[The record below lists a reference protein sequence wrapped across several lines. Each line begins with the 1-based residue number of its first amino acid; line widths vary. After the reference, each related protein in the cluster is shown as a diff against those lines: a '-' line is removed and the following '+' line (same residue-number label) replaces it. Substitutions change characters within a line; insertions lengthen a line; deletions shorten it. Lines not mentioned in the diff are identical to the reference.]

1 MCSAPWKKKTFI
13 QRFRYS
19 ITRQLIKGKVPLI
32 RLVLRLQ
39 VHIES
44 SVSLPLHY
52 MDKNGHLHIAP
63 TGGFMT
69 SHPTSV
75 GRAPMM
81 SSALLGRLSMTFWN
95 VSLGMIAH
103 PPTVVLDKRLDLQ
116 FLFNIFS
123 EVILMGLREV
133 RVLYRPVRLFHTK
146 LVLFFFFF
154 KLIEKQSLFRN
165 HEAMWGNKSIFK
177 KKRKQQS
184 DVK

>member
-1 MCSAPWKKKTFI
+1 MAHVYRKVTNSAHRRICVPHPGKKTFI

-154 KLIEKQSLFRN
+154 FY
-165 HEAMWGNKSIFK
+165 
-177 KKRKQQS
+177 
-184 DVK
+184 